1 MSALPQRFVE
11 DRALRDAARAVLDED
26 IARLRA
32 SLGEQ
37 GVASRVTSSIGTTVT
52 GRLKAGASDVLV
64 SAKDTAIE
72 NRGMIALLV
81 SAVLLWLM
89 RGPLLALMTEEDF
102 APEDGADMDGAD
114 MDGAEATQT
123 PASPAEGE

>member
-52 GRLKAGASDVLV
+52 GRLKAGASDVLE

-89 RGPLLALMTEEDF
+89 RGPLLALMTEEGF
-102 APEDGADMDGAD
+102 APEDGAD

-123 PASPAEGE
+123 PTSPAEGE

>member
-1 MSALPQRFVE
+1 MSALPQRFIE

-52 GRLKAGASDVLV
+52 GRLKAGASDVLD
-64 SAKDTAIE
+64 SAKETAID
-72 NRGMIALLV
+72 NRGVIAVLV
-81 SAVLLWLM
+81 AAILLWLM
-89 RGPLLALMTEEDF
+89 RGPLLALVTEEDF
-102 APEDGADMDGAD
+102 APGESADS
-114 MDGAEATQT
+114 DGAEGVAET
-123 PASPAEGE
+123 PPPPAEGD

>member
-52 GRLKAGASDVLV
+52 GRLKAGASDVLE
-64 SAKDTAIE
+64 SAKDTAID

-102 APEDGADMDGAD
+102 APEDGADT
-114 MDGAEATQT
+114 DGAEATQT

>member
-1 MSALPQRFVE
+1 MSVLPQRFIE

-26 IARLRA
+26 IARLRT

-52 GRLKAGASDVLV
+52 GRLKAGASDVLE
-64 SAKDTAIE
+64 SAKDTAID
-72 NRGMIALLV
+72 NRGVIAVLV
-81 SAVLLWLM
+81 SAILLWLM
-89 RGPLLALMTEEDF
+89 RGPLLSLVTEEDF
-102 APEDGADMDGAD
+102 AHEEGTDL
-114 MDGAEATQT
+114 DGAEAAVA

>member
-52 GRLKAGASDVLV
+52 GRLKAGASDVLE
-64 SAKDTAIE
+64 SAKDTAID

-102 APEDGADMDGAD
+102 APEDGADMDG
-114 MDGAEATQT
+114 GEATQF